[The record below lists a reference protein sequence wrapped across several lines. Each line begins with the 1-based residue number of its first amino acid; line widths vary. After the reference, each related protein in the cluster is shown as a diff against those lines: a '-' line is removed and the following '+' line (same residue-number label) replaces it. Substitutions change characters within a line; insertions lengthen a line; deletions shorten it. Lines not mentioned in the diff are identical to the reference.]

1 LRKYTKASV
10 PLKQAMVP
18 MLYYQPQSDVCI
30 GEILLPAAHLA
41 SSMVG
46 DSSYFC
52 CEMAP
57 NELESL
63 LRQGILDNTDVL
75 CPCLAQSEADAHTD
89 ERARY

>member
-1 LRKYTKASV
+1 
-10 PLKQAMVP
+10 MVS
-18 MLYYQPQSDVCI
+18 MLYYQPQSDVCM

-57 NELESL
+57 DELESS
-63 LRQGILDNTDVL
+63 LRQGILDTSIAGQGYRWVG
-75 CPCLAQSEADAHTD
+75 CPCLAQSEADADTD